1 MSYSSGDDAAI
12 RRERT
17 MHAAARV
24 DDIADWASEQ
34 SLGHEARAFYLSRAD
49 AIRNRADNP
58 PGMDRAVAVVRR
70 ILGGR

>member
-1 MSYSSGDDAAI
+1 MTYSSGDDAAI

-34 SLGHEARAFYLSRAD
+34 GLDDARGFYLSRAESL
-49 AIRNRADNP
+49 RHLADNP
-58 PGMDRAVAVVRR
+58 PDMVRAALVVRR
-70 ILGGR
+70 IVGGR